1 MNLMRWTL
9 ILLALTGCFL
19 IPVET
24 ECTPLAVLDT
34 CLDGCVDDADVCFGD
49 CTTERC
55 IDDCDEAAN
64 ACLTQCDED
73 AGTVC
78 D

>member
-1 MNLMRWTL
+1 MRWTL

-34 CLDGCVDDADVCFGD
+34 CLDGCVDDADVCFLLRRSATAPPSAASKSA
-49 CTTERC
+49 TTRPTASSR
-55 IDDCDEAAN
+55 ILAV
-64 ACLTQCDED
+64 CLT
-73 AGTVC
+73 
-78 D
+78 